1 MHNYLRAIGFSNL
14 QNEKDIKEIL
24 TEVFHDFDERE
35 VSREGKNKAFVEYT
49 KSFGENMGIKMCGIM
64 DTDGFHQEY
73 YFPYFQG
80 KDISSKEDL
89 IIERH
94 AARES
99 FAGVCEDV
107 RIGVSVIF
115 YLQNAAKYKKEMLL
129 GHLLSDKIS
138 TSFSGLSLKGK
149 ILFPVQKAEP
159 RVTATGSDS
168 ANQRHKMIAA
178 ARQGDAEAIE
188 SLTLE
193 DIDTYAAVNQ
203 RILKEDLFSIVD
215 TLFMPYGLECDHY
228 QVMGNIKDVEKTVNK
243 YTKETIYQLRL
254 ECNDMNLDRFV
265 HDPKIFCNGIHVDL
279 GTDTAVFTA
288 HHVSSPSC
296 IVFCNRCFRYLHL
309 FLSSASAR
317 TRISPSTRSF
327 AVILRFPYFCA
338 AASPAHPCRKTA
350 SFAASNNV
358 IPCAVS
364 PANTPVSTSPEP
376 AVAMPLFPEV
386 LM

>member
-178 ARQGDAEAIE
+178 ARQGDAEATE
-188 SLTLE
+188 
-193 DIDTYAAVNQ
+193 
-203 RILKEDLFSIVD
+203 
-215 TLFMPYGLECDHY
+215 
-228 QVMGNIKDVEKTVNK
+228 
-243 YTKETIYQLRL
+243 
-254 ECNDMNLDRFV
+254 
-265 HDPKIFCNGIHVDL
+265 
-279 GTDTAVFTA
+279 
-288 HHVSSPSC
+288 
-296 IVFCNRCFRYLHL
+296 
-309 FLSSASAR
+309 
-317 TRISPSTRSF
+317 
-327 AVILRFPYFCA
+327 
-338 AASPAHPCRKTA
+338 
-350 SFAASNNV
+350 
-358 IPCAVS
+358 
-364 PANTPVSTSPEP
+364 
-376 AVAMPLFPEV
+376 
-386 LM
+386 